1 MSRIGKKPIHI
12 PENVTVE
19 VKDGF
24 VVAKGPKGEVK
35 RVLNP
40 LIFVEIKDGNVLVD
54 IKNKDDRKE
63 WALWG
68 TFGAHIRN
76 MVAGVAKG
84 YQKKLEI
91 NGVGYKVAMQGKDLR
106 LEIGYSHPVIYK
118 VRDNIKV
125 SVEKNVITI
134 DGADKESV
142 GQTAAEIREL
152 KKPEPYKG
160 KGIKYS
166 DEVLRH
172 KAGKAAGKT
181 A

>member
-12 PENVTVE
+12 PDNVTVE

-24 VVAKGPKGEVK
+24 VIAKGPKGEVK

-54 IKNKDDRKE
+54 IKNKNEKKE

-76 MVAGVAKG
+76 MVAGVDKG
-84 YQKKLEI
+84 CQKKLEI
-91 NGVGYKVAMQGKDLR
+91 NGVGYKVAMQGKDLK
-106 LEIGYSHPVIYK
+106 LEIGYSHSVIYK
-118 VRDNIKV
+118 VRDNVKV
-125 SVEKNVITI
+125 SVEKNIITI
-134 DGADKESV
+134 EGADKESV